1 MIRTSSHSFTGTGHT
16 SPASSPSSSH
26 QCKDQSHH
34 HHQGNHRRLIGTH
47 AYNGVDNNNTLNSIH
62 RGRGGEEAGEE
73 DGDEVVAWNLRK
85 CSAAGLDVL
94 STVFG
99 DELLPIVLPI
109 VQAHMQ
115 SSDWRARES
124 ATLAL
129 GAISEGCA
137 QGLLPYL
144 PVGDIGLVPLPGV
157 CSSAACECVFR
168 ESSTHVQQCTHACAF
183 LCPLFVPVPRVEP

>member
-1 MIRTSSHSFTGTGHT
+1 MSSHTHSDQTATITASSRSFTGVCSMAVGHVH
-16 SPASSPSSSH
+16 A
-26 QCKDQSHH
+26 SHH
-34 HHQGNHRRLIGTH
+34 GVDDHAYACYTMWTPTH
-47 AYNGVDNNNTLNSIH
+47 AKEHTHKPIYHTHTHTLSFSLSHTRCHSLTHTPSHMYTLPH
-62 RGRGGEEAGEE
+62 RGRGGEEEEEE
-73 DGDEVVAWNLRK
+73 DGDEVVSWNLRK

-115 SSDWRARES
+115 SADWRARES

-144 PVGDIGLVPLPGV
+144 QVRAAVKACGSGVVGWW
-157 CSSAACECVFR
+157 CW
-168 ESSTHVQQCTHACAF
+168 
-183 LCPLFVPVPRVEP
+183 